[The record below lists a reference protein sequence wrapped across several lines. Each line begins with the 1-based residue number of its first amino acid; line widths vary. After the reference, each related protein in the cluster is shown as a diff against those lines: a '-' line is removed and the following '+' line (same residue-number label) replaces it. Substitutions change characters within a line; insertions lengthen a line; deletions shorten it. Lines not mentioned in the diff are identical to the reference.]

1 MTRTRFAVVL
11 LGALFALPASHA
23 SAGTLSG
30 TVVIDGKPAAA
41 AIVSAIPFEEP
52 LERARRQARSEP
64 EPKALASATADPAG
78 RFALTVPAVPGK
90 EVLFRVRIA
99 AMGAVAAE
107 LQGIHDASESED
119 LGELPLR
126 KAEPLAG
133 RVVGPGGAP
142 VAGARVTLRARGR
155 FDASFGLAP
164 VPDEATTGSDGT
176 FRFETA
182 APERNELVFEAAGF
196 ATTQVAAVKGGAQPK
211 AIALAAGA
219 SLVGSVKKRD
229 GRPAAGVLVRY
240 EATGLETRWI
250 ETGADGAFRLVDLPL
265 RRGSVVVDAGDDGFA
280 EAPGVTPGPGARPVA
295 LALGPPTVLEG
306 RTLDVATL
314 KPVPRVKLS
323 FTVVEEPLV
332 ARSGADGRYRIRG
345 LRPGEIHVRADEA
358 RHVRWTRADVRL
370 EKGATKVLDV
380 PLTRG
385 ASLSGRVVDEERRPV
400 AEAKVLVSEG
410 DESPFGMVMRAMG
423 GDPAAR
429 IRSRADGTFSAS
441 RLPPGENQRLTVQ
454 HPDYE
459 KGTLGGV
466 SLVAGGTRSGAVV
479 TLRRG
484 LVVTGSVKDLD
495 GSPVAGVE
503 VALSPSR
510 VVRSSSG
517 GRRMQMSFG
526 GVSEIVPAKSGPDG
540 RFELKGVPAGDFALT
555 AKAPGW
561 ATETVDPLKLA
572 RDVRPDPVDVVLAPG
587 AAISGVVLRKTGGG
601 AEGYIAIARPS
612 GKPATGGVGLDPV
625 RMPTG
630 PDGTFL
636 LDGLKAG
643 EMYDLQL
650 FRTGGGFGQGP
661 SKKGI
666 AAPSAGVEFV
676 VEGTGRIEG
685 SAVDGKTGQPLT
697 SFEVSY
703 QAERG
708 GFGGVMRFGRRSGAW
723 SGGEGEAVPVE
734 APDGRFALED
744 VPAGKW
750 QVVVTAKGYQ
760 VGRAAGVVVEEATTT
775 DGVEIRVPPG
785 STLKGRVTDART
797 GKGVPEARVGVRSET
812 GAPAGGAFGP
822 GSDIVTDV
830 DGRFEVE
837 GLAPGK
843 VTVSV
848 QHADYTDRTENA
860 DLKEGGSSVEVALTR
875 GGSLG
880 GVVLSETRQPMP
892 GAEVSLG
899 GAGAPG
905 RGFGGGES
913 TATDA
918 SGRFR
923 FDHLSPGRYTLSAS
937 VPGQSTEPVEAVLAG
952 SESKEDVT
960 LVLAGGATI
969 RGVVS
974 GLPDAFRAGVNVSA
988 SGPKEYW
995 ASARTAADGRFEL
1008 TGAPAGTI
1016 ALRATAGDFLSGS
1029 TRSANGSVT
1038 IAEGQKEAES
1048 EVVFE
1053 GSGALSG
1060 RVSRGGQPVAQAR
1073 VLVGGRNA
1081 GTGGTGRTDESGA
1094 YRVEGL
1100 EPGDYNVSVQPGSG
1114 GGRGVSKEVRIDG
1127 EASADFD
1134 LPMASL
1140 FGYVV
1145 DGATKQPL
1153 ADARVTAALDGS
1165 AAGRTGYATTDSNG
1179 RFSMEDLEPGAYT
1192 LTLRRSSYQEARD
1205 SAPATEAGGDA
1216 GTIEMTRGEG
1226 LALKV
1231 VDGIYQ
1237 IPLRSANVRVKDGT
1251 GATVTSS
1258 WLSLDGEGKGEISS
1272 LRPGRYSLVL
1282 GSNGYATQ
1290 VLDGV
1295 VVPGAPLPVALT
1307 PGGSVE
1313 ILPGEA
1319 SRAKGEAKLL
1329 NALGQPYPYR
1339 SWGGAEGR
1347 VALPKAGTE
1356 LLENLAPGSYT
1367 LAVEGVAPKGFTVT
1381 EGGRTV
1387 VELP

>member
-1 MTRTRFAVVL
+1 MTRSRLAVAVLAVVL
-11 LGALFALPASHA
+11 ALPARLV
-23 SAGTLSG
+23 SAGTLTG
-30 TVVIDGKPAAA
+30 TVLVDGKVVPATVA
-41 AIVSAIPFEEP
+41 SAIPFEEP
-52 LERARRQARSEP
+52 LTRALRQARGEAEP
-64 EPKALASATADPAG
+64 GALASATAGADGA
-78 RFALTVPAVPGK
+78 FALTVPPIPGK
-90 EVLFRVRIA
+90 EVLFRVR
-99 AMGAVAAE
+99 VAARGAITAD
-107 LQGIHDASESED
+107 LSGVFDASETDD

-126 KAEPLAG
+126 KAETMAG

-155 FDASFGLAP
+155 FDASFGLVP
-164 VPDEATTGSDGT
+164 VPAETTTGVDGT
-176 FRFETA
+176 FRFEA
-182 APERNELVFEAAGF
+182 AASERNELLVEAAGL
-196 ATTQVAAVKGGAQPK
+196 ATTRVAAVKGGAQPR
-211 AIALAAGA
+211 AIALATGA
-219 SLVGSVKKRD
+219 SLAGSVKRRD
-229 GRPAAGVLVRY
+229 GKAAAGVVVRY

-250 ETGADGAFRLVDLPL
+250 ETGADGAFHLVDLPS
-265 RRGSVVVDAGDDGFA
+265 RRGSVVADAGDDGFA
-280 EAPGVTPGPGARPVA
+280 EALGVTPGPGAKPVA
-295 LALGPPTVLEG
+295 LALAPPTVLEG
-306 RTLDVATL
+306 RTLDVSTL

-323 FTVVEEPLV
+323 VTVVEEPLV

-345 LRPGEIHVRADEA
+345 LRPGEVHVRADEP
-358 RHVRWTRADVRL
+358 RHVRWTRGNVQL

-400 AEAKVLVSEG
+400 AEAKVLVSDGE
-410 DESPFGMVMRAMG
+410 ESPFGMVMRAMG
-423 GDPAAR
+423 GDPAAK
-429 IRSRADGTFSAS
+429 IRSRADGTFSAT

-459 KGTLGGV
+459 KATLGGI
-466 SLVAGGTRSGAVV
+466 SLVAGGARTGAVV

-484 LVVTGSVKDLD
+484 LVVTGSVKDLE
-495 GSPVAGVE
+495 GSPIPGVE
-503 VALSPSR
+503 VALSQSR

-526 GVSEIVPAKSGPDG
+526 GVSEIAPAKSGSDG
-540 RFELKGVPAGDFALT
+540 RFELKGVPPGDFALT
-555 AKAPGW
+555 ANGPGW

-572 RDVRPDPVDVVLAPG
+572 RDVRPDPVDIVLAPG

-601 AEGYIAIARPS
+601 AEGYMAIARLS
-612 GKPATGGVGLDPV
+612 GKPPAGGIGLDPG

-630 PDGTFL
+630 PDGAFL

-643 EMYDLQL
+643 ETYDLQL

-666 AAPSAGVEFV
+666 TAPSVGVEFV

-697 SFEVSY
+697 AFEVSY
-703 QAERG
+703 QHDRS
-708 GFGGVMRFGRRSGAW
+708 GFGVVMRFGRRSGGW

-760 VGRAAGVVVEEATTT
+760 VGRAAGIVVEEATTT

-785 STLKGRVTDART
+785 SALKGRVTDART
-797 GKGVPEARVGVRSET
+797 LKGVPEAEVGVRSET
-812 GAPAGGAFGP
+812 GAPAGAAFGS

-848 QHADYTDRTENA
+848 QHADYTDRTESVE
-860 DLKEGGSSVEVALTR
+860 LKEGGSSVEVALSR
-875 GGSLG
+875 GVSLG

-899 GAGAPG
+899 GAGTSG

-913 TATDA
+913 AATDA

-923 FDHLSPGRYTLSAS
+923 FEHLSPGRYTLSAT

-974 GLPDAFRAGVNVSA
+974 GLPDTFRAGVNVSA
-988 SGPKEYW
+988 NGPKEYW
-995 ASARTAADGRFEL
+995 ASARTGADGQFEL
-1008 TGAPAGTI
+1008 KGAPAGTI
-1016 ALRATAGDFLSGS
+1016 SLRATAGDFLSAS
-1029 TRSANGSVT
+1029 TRSANGSVV

-1048 EVVFE
+1048 EIVFE
-1053 GSGALSG
+1053 GNGALSG
-1060 RVSRGGQPVAQAR
+1060 RVSRGGKPIAQAR
-1073 VLVGGRNA
+1073 VFVGGRS
-1081 GTGGTGRTDESGA
+1081 GGRGGSGRTDESGA
-1094 YRVEGL
+1094 YRIEGL
-1100 EPGDYNVSVQPGSG
+1100 EPGDYNVNVQPGSG
-1114 GGRGVSKEVRIDG
+1114 GGRAISKEVRIDG
-1127 EASADFD
+1127 EASLDFD

-1140 FGYVV
+1140 YGLVV

-1153 ADARVTAALDGS
+1153 ADARVTAALDGN
-1165 AAGRTGYATTDSNG
+1165 AEGRTGYATTDSNG
-1179 RFSMEDLEPGAYT
+1179 RFAVEEVEPGAYK
-1192 LTLRRSSYQEARD
+1192 LTFRRPGYQEARD
-1205 SAPATEAGGDA
+1205 SATATEAGGNA

-1226 LALKV
+1226 LALIV
-1231 VDGIYQ
+1231 RDGIYQ
-1237 IPLRSANVRVKDGT
+1237 IPLRSASVRVKDGA
-1251 GATVTSS
+1251 GLVVTSS
-1258 WLSLDGEGKGEISS
+1258 WLSLDGDGKGEIASVP
-1272 LRPGRYSLVL
+1272 PGRYTLVL
-1282 GSNGYATQ
+1282 GADGYATRI
-1290 VLDGV
+1290 LEGI

-1313 ILPGEA
+1313 IRPGEA
-1319 SRAKGEAKLL
+1319 SRAKGSATLL

-1339 SWGGAEGR
+1339 AWGAEGR
-1347 VALPKAGTE
+1347 VTLPAAGSE
-1356 LLENLAPGSYT
+1356 LLGNLAPGSYT

-1387 VELP
+1387 VDLP